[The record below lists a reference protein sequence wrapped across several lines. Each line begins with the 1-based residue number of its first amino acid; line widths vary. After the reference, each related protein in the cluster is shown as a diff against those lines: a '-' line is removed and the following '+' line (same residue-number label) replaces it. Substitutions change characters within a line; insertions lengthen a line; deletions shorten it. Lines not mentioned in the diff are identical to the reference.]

1 MRANIPFFISMAII
15 FLVGGVFVWLSINKN
30 IANEK
35 LDNLIAKEKYL
46 KIVLTNNKYSG
57 YLDIKSHYEKRLM
70 AYAKRH
76 KGDKFVL
83 ALAKKEE
90 AEIQYYKE
98 GVKWDLKKH

>member
-35 LDNLIAKEKYL
+35 LNNLIAKEKYL

-57 YLDIKSHYEKRLM
+57 YLAIKSHYEKKLM
-70 AYAKRH
+70 AYAIKH
-76 KGDKFVL
+76 KGDKFAL

-90 AEIQYYKE
+90 AEVKYYE
-98 GVKWDLKKH
+98 GAK